1 MDAKSK
7 TEASLPVTTLVR
19 IEIRRGTDPRDAA
32 EMAECQCRL
41 TETLAGLN
49 ICPCGRGQL
58 PPVPDDFELTDETW
72 LTELEPFGLPIGTIN
87 SLEKYAV
94 LLTVGEARAWLKGG
108 KRVPQVDGK
117 RIAKLKAAIEAA
129 ERWGTDQSG

>member
-1 MDAKSK
+1 M
-7 TEASLPVTTLVR
+7 ASLL
-19 IEIRRGTDPRDAA
+19 EIRISLDADPRDAA
-32 EMAECQCRL
+32 EMVECQCRL

-58 PPVPDDFELTDETW
+58 PPIPADFELSDETW

-129 ERWGTDQSG
+129 ERWGK